1 MGKQSKIALFKVLF
15 WTREMHRHLSF
26 YFDFCLT
33 TLERHLIHFCS
44 TLQNIR
50 TKYIYYK
57 VIKKTNSFICISTK
71 YVYVNR

>member
-50 TKYIYYK
+50 TK
-57 VIKKTNSFICISTK
+57 
-71 YVYVNR
+71 